1 MKRLLNLWIY
11 GWSVFGKYLYFTLIS
26 TILFVPIKL
35 ILVALSAYTIDYKLI
50 HTIIEFGFLIIFA
63 PFICYLTFKITKLLG
78 KQITF
83 PFLCPKCG
91 SFIERKDAENLT
103 KSTGQ

>member
-35 ILVALSAYTIDYKLI
+35 ILVALSAI
-50 HTIIEFGFLIIFA
+50 
-63 PFICYLTFKITKLLG
+63 
-78 KQITF
+78 Q
-83 PFLCPKCG
+83 
-91 SFIERKDAENLT
+91 
-103 KSTGQ
+103 